1 MSRPVPP
8 SVNEITKL
16 IKNLTETQ
24 NPSSAIV
31 KKEAKKVQKEWDLI
45 GELRDFNYL
54 PSPRKDVIN
63 GSGILLHTNLGRA
76 PLGQKVIDRIS
87 RTLTGYVDLEID
99 LNTGERG
106 GRTHYL
112 DELAT
117 SFIPHYK
124 TAWVNNCAAAVL
136 LSLNTLKKTT
146 GLDCIIISR
155 GELVEIGGGFRVPE
169 IMEEAGLKLIE
180 VGTTNKTRLSDY
192 KDALKKGEAII
203 GKIHPSNFTME
214 GFTESVSIEDLIP
227 LAEKF
232 ECPLFFD
239 AGTMTSDELRRLP
252 QGITCITMS
261 TDKTL
266 GSTQG
271 GLILSPPKTQKKILK
286 NPLYR
291 ALRLDKIS
299 ITALEVA
306 FEAHA
311 EKNERRILPLFEMLH
326 TSTTTLNERA
336 QEITKIE
343 LKNFRLE
350 VAPCDAS
357 LGGGAQSENI
367 KSLGLRLVPNENSRF
382 SPIRIVEGLRKGSP
396 IILATIVQNY
406 ATINLLTVLP
416 WQMEALK
423 SALRNLDTRIAHE
436 SSAN

>member
-1 MSRPVPP
+1 VSRPVPP
-8 SVNEITKL
+8 SVSEITKL

-24 NPSSAIV
+24 NPSVAII
-31 KKEAKKVQKEWDLI
+31 KKEAKKVQKEWDFI
-45 GELRDFNYL
+45 GELRNFNYL
-54 PSPRKDVIN
+54 PSPRKNVIN

-76 PLGQKVIDRIS
+76 PLGQKVIERIS
-87 RTLTGYVDLEID
+87 ATLSGYVDLEID
-99 LNTGERG
+99 LQTGDRG

-136 LSLNTLKKTT
+136 LALNTLKKTT
-146 GLDCIIISR
+146 GLDRIIISR

-169 IMEEAGLKLIE
+169 IMEEAGLTLVE

-192 KDALKKGEAII
+192 KDALKKGPAII
-203 GKIHPSNFTME
+203 GKIHPSNFSMD
-214 GFTESVSIEDLIP
+214 GFTESVSIEELIP

-232 ECPLFFD
+232 EAPLFFD
-239 AGTMTSDELRRLP
+239 AGTMTPEELRRLP
-252 QGITCITMS
+252 SGITCITMS

-266 GSTQG
+266 GSIQG
-271 GLILSPPKTQKKILK
+271 GLLLAPQKIQKKILK

-291 ALRLDKIS
+291 ALRLDKVS
-299 ITALEVA
+299 LTALEVA

-311 EKNERRILPLFEMLH
+311 EKKERKTLPLFEMLH
-326 TSTTTLNERA
+326 TSVSTLNERA
-336 QEITKIE
+336 QDILKLE

-350 VAPCDAS
+350 VTVCSAS

-367 KSLGLRLVPNENSRF
+367 NSVGLRLIPNENSRF
-382 SPIRIVEGLRKGSP
+382 SPIRIIEGLRQGSP

-416 WQMEALK
+416 WQIETLK
-423 SALRNLDTRIAHE
+423 EALRNLDTRIAHE